1 VDSTKQDD
9 KEDHLEESYK
19 DVGGSNHE
27 TDDTK
32 DGGNGTLHN
41 GKSKSVEAVLYFI
54 IRSALTIKIVVRY
67 VSRKIN
73 RKSNTHNQIYHRYRV
88 QVDAPHCHEAKHT
101 QLNRN
106 DGESHPQR
114 TDGIGYEDE
123 RDNHHDD
130 SRYQHTLH
138 RCRQNYQELI
148 KVDEVGMKYGDVVLG
163 VVTDLS

>member
-1 VDSTKQDD
+1 MDSTKQDD

-73 RKSNTHNQIYHRYRV
+73 RKSEIKKEVLIKSQYFDIELKVWNILSLR
-88 QVDAPHCHEAKHT
+88 
-101 QLNRN
+101 
-106 DGESHPQR
+106 
-114 TDGIGYEDE
+114 
-123 RDNHHDD
+123 D
-130 SRYQHTLH
+130 SR
-138 RCRQNYQELI
+138 QNL
-148 KVDEVGMKYGDVVLG
+148 
-163 VVTDLS
+163 